1 MKPAHQSRM
10 CGTWPKTSLRKDG
23 LGYQETLGNP
33 LNARYSFFFLTVYL
47 CQGFVLSWV
56 KWIDLFMKTK
66 IYMYV
71 AQKESISKQSR

>member
-1 MKPAHQSRM
+1 MLDSP
-10 CGTWPKTSLRKDG
+10 
-23 LGYQETLGNP
+23 
-33 LNARYSFFFLTVYL
+33 FFLTVYL